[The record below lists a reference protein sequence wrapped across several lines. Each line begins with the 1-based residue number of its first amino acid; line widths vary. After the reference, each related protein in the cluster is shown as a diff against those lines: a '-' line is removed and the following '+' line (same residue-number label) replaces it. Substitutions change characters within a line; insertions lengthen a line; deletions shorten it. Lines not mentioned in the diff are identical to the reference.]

1 MTNNVAE
8 GYYDER
14 ARKFVELG
22 QHVRFNN
29 GWQIVEGEIRMI
41 SQESFCSHT
50 RTILIKGNDGKIHR
64 ISSKD
69 LGGVELL

>member
-1 MTNNVAE
+1 MTNNVVE
-8 GYYDER
+8 GYYDEG
-14 ARKFVELG
+14 ARKIVEID

-29 GWQIVEGEIRMI
+29 GISIIEGQIWQI
-41 SQESFCSHT
+41 SQESFYSHT

>member
-1 MTNNVAE
+1 MAE
-8 GYYDER
+8 GYYDEG
-14 ARKFVELG
+14 ARKTVEIG
-22 QHVRFNN
+22 RHVRFNN
-29 GWQIVEGEIRMI
+29 GVQMIEGEIWRI
-41 SQESFCSHT
+41 GQESFFSHT